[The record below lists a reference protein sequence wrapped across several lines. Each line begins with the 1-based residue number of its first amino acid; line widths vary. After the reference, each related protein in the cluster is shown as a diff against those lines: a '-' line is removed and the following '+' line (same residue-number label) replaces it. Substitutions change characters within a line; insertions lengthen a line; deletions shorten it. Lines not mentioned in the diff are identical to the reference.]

1 MIKNY
6 FKTAFRNL
14 ARNKVYSF
22 INIAGL
28 SIGLACTMFIML
40 YVKDEVSFDKFHK
53 NVNNIYR
60 IARKANGINLN
71 GTTGFLQG
79 PRFTQNVPGIKSFV
93 RVQGGAED
101 IKNGTEVQEQ
111 GGVLHVDSNFFSVF
125 TFPLLSGNPKT
136 CLTEPHSIVL
146 SEDAAKK
153 YFATTDAVG
162 KVLIVKEDTG
172 FVPYKVTAVAKR
184 CPQNSSLQFD
194 ALLPFKVSDADAKD
208 THNWFNSFL
217 TTFVVL
223 DDKANLQTVEK
234 QMQSF
239 YVADAKQTFY
249 EMLKN
254 DGGNPDDIP
263 MGTYFL
269 QPYPAIH
276 LNTSIP
282 ASGGLTNASN
292 PMYSYLLSGI
302 ALFVLL
308 IACINFVNLTIARS
322 VKRAKEIGIRKVMGS
337 DRKQLIFQFLGESFF
352 LCTIAFV
359 LAIALVQLLLPL
371 FNELANKALAISYL
385 SDAKLIAG
393 YIALYL
399 ITGLLAGFY
408 PALVLS
414 GYNPVQ
420 TLYSR
425 FQIAGKNYLQKSLVV
440 LQFTLASFLII
451 ATYTIYAQFNL
462 LTKTNLGYDDN
473 NLVIVNKN
481 GLKNSDAAAFKNEL
495 LKNPNIVGVSVK
507 NAGQWGTGTKNSVT
521 SNVYFAG
528 ETVDENYL
536 PLLKIP
542 LIAGRNFSTAFAAD
556 SAQSVIVNESFVKAA
571 KWKNPVGETLQILG
585 SSNETYH
592 VIGVVKD
599 HHFASLTQ
607 KITPQ
612 LFNMNGSY
620 GSYYIKIKPN
630 TVASSLKWIQKI
642 YQQFYPMN
650 PYTYVFKND
659 ENRKQYADV
668 EKWKQIILFSAIL
681 TIFISCIGLFGLSVL
696 SAEKRTKEIGIRK
709 VLGAS
714 VQQIVTILSTDFI
727 KLVAIALIIATPLVY
742 IAANKWLQ
750 NYPYRIE
757 MSWWLFASA
766 GILVMLIALFTVSF
780 QSIKAAIANPVKSLR
795 TE

>member
-1 MIKNY
+1 MFRNY

-14 ARNKVYSF
+14 ELNKVYSF

-28 SIGLACTMFIML
+28 GIGLACAMLIML
-40 YVKDEVSFDKFHK
+40 YVKDEVSFDRFNK
-53 NVNNIYR
+53 NVTHIYR
-60 IARKANGINLN
+60 IAKKTKQNYNGS
-71 GTTGFLQG
+71 TGFLQG
-79 PRFTQNVPGIKSFV
+79 PRFSQNVPGIKSFV

-101 IKNGTEVQEQ
+101 IKNGTELQEQ
-111 GGVLHVDSNFFSVF
+111 GGVLHVDSNSFSVF
-125 TFPLLSGNPKT
+125 TFPLLSGSPKT

-162 KVLIVKEDTG
+162 KVLMIKEDTT

-194 ALLPFKVSDADAKD
+194 ALLPFKVSDADTKD

-223 DDKANLQTVEK
+223 DDNVNQQAVEK

-269 QPYPAIH
+269 QPYPAMH
-276 LNTSIP
+276 LDTELP
-282 ASGGLTNASN
+282 AGNGLTNASN
-292 PMYSYLLSGI
+292 PVYSWLLSGI

-337 DRKQLIFQFLGESFF
+337 DRKQLIFQFLGESFL
-352 LCTIAFV
+352 LCTVAFV

-371 FNELANKALAISYL
+371 FNEFANKALAISYL
-385 SDAKLIAG
+385 SDAKLIAA
-393 YIALYL
+393 YIVLYI

-414 GYNPVQ
+414 GYNTVQ

-451 ATYTIYAQFNL
+451 ATYTIYAQFNY
-462 LTKTNLGYDDN
+462 LTNTDLGYDDN

-481 GLKNSDAAAFKNEL
+481 GLNYADATVFKNEL
-495 LKNPNIVGVSVK
+495 LRNPNIVGVSIK
-507 NAGQWGTGTKNSVT
+507 NAGARGTGTKNPGGST
-521 SNVYFAG
+521 VYFSD
-528 ETVDENYL
+528 ETVDENYF

-542 LIAGRNFSTAFAAD
+542 LIAGRNFSTAFPAD
-556 SAQSVIVNESFVKAA
+556 SAESVIVNESFVKAA
-571 KWKNPVGETLQILG
+571 HWKNPLGETINILG
-585 SSNETYH
+585 NSNETYR

-599 HHFASLTQ
+599 YHFASLTK

-612 LFNMNGSY
+612 LFNMHGSY
-620 GSYYIKIKPN
+620 GTYYIKIKPN
-630 TVASSLKWIQKI
+630 TAASSLKWIQKT
-642 YQQFYPMN
+642 YQQFYPMSS
-650 PYTYVFKND
+650 YAYVFKND
-659 ENRKQYADV
+659 ENRKQYVDV
-668 EKWKQIILFSAIL
+668 EKWKQ
-681 TIFISCIGLFGLSVL
+681 
-696 SAEKRTKEIGIRK
+696 
-709 VLGAS
+709 
-714 VQQIVTILSTDFI
+714 
-727 KLVAIALIIATPLVY
+727 
-742 IAANKWLQ
+742 
-750 NYPYRIE
+750 
-757 MSWWLFASA
+757 
-766 GILVMLIALFTVSF
+766 
-780 QSIKAAIANPVKSLR
+780 
-795 TE
+795 